1 MYNSDHVGSLIHITI
16 FSFFIIN
23 NLTGSLPL
31 RFSDSHRLV
40 VANTPFYRYEWNF
53 SFLLLYFIIFLN
65 SSQDHS
71 CGIHFCN
78 LLFMRPCLTESHD
91 RLAVFSYYLLVVE
104 LYILTCRFTFCRI
117 TTILKF
123 IPEQSRI
130 PIACSY
136 CTPCI
141 PFLNILL
148 CIFVFRMLC
157 FA

>member
-104 LYILTCRFTFCRI
+104 LYILVDLPSVVSLSFLSLF
-117 TTILKF
+117 LSK
-123 IPEQSRI
+123 SRI

-148 CIFVFRMLC
+148 CIFVSRMLC